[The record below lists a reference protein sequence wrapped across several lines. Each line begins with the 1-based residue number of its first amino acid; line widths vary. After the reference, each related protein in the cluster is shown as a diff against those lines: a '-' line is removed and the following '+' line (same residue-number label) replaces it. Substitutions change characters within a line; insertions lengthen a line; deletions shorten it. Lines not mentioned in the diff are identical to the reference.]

1 MRAGGEPFSAA
12 ALAAALATVAGTAGS
27 TAAVAAPAL
36 TAAVPAAMGAGEL
49 ASIVTPAVLGAGSL
63 ATGIHG
69 ALQDA
74 PEAAKPNLPST
85 EVGSLGAQ
93 AAPLKFGGPGGRM
106 QTQQNRSNTALAML
120 G

>member
-1 MRAGGEPFSAA
+1 MISGGIEPATISAIIGGIG
-12 ALAAALATVAGTAGS
+12 LATS
-27 TAAVAAPAL
+27 
-36 TAAVPAAMGAGEL
+36 L
-49 ASIVTPAVLGAGSL
+49 ASTGYGL
-63 ATGIHG
+63 A
-69 ALQDA
+69 QDP
-74 PEAAKPNLPST
+74 PEAAKPNLPGA